1 MICVSAIDNRLSVE
15 KSDPGRRGL
24 KVKNPLRAKA
34 CLRPELARKDRPKLP
49 EMSEFDVIRHYTRLS
64 RLNFSVE
71 THFYPLGSCTMKY
84 NPRFNEEAAALEGF
98 AALHPLAH
106 DNCAQ
111 GTLELLHDLGSRLNE
126 LLGLDALTLQPAAGA
141 HSEFTGLL
149 VAKAYFE
156 SRKEERNE
164 IIVPDSAHGTNPAT
178 ASMMGFNTVNLAS
191 RPDGRLDLDTLKKHL
206 GPKTAVLMMTV
217 PNTLGIFETQIE
229 EICRVAH
236 EAGALVYMDGA
247 NLNALIGMVK
257 PGELGIDMMHLNFHK
272 TFSTPHG
279 GGGPG
284 AGAIV
289 CREFLEPFLPV
300 PLVKKEGGRY
310 VSDFGDGRS
319 VGKVKA
325 FFGNT
330 GVLVKAY
337 AYMLAHSVKEFGEI
351 AKCSII
357 NANYVRSLLKDLYPS
372 YSGEYCMHE
381 CVLTPGP
388 DLTAKGLKTLDV
400 AKALLD
406 RGFHAPTV
414 YFPLI
419 VHEAIMIEPTET
431 ESKET
436 LDEFVAA
443 MRAIHALGV
452 SDPQALKDSP
462 HTMPVKRL
470 DEVQAARQPNLRW

>member
-1 MICVSAIDNRLSVE
+1 MICAVTDNKLSIE
-15 KSDPGRRGL
+15 KSVPGRRGL
-24 KVKNPLRAKA
+24 FCKNPLRAKA
-34 CLRPELARKDRPKLP
+34 KLP
-49 EMSEFDVIRHYTRLS
+49 ASALRKTAPRLPEFSEFDAVRHFTRLS
-64 RLNFSVE
+64 KLNFSVD

-84 NPRFNEEAAALEGF
+84 NPRFNEEAAGLEGF

-111 GTLELLHDLGSRLNE
+111 GTLELLHDLGARLTE
-126 LLGLDALTLQPAAGA
+126 LCGLDAITLQPAAGA

-149 VAKAYFE
+149 LAKAYFE
-156 SRKEERNE
+156 DKGQKDRTE
-164 IIVPDSAHGTNPAT
+164 IVVPDSAHGTNPAT
-178 ASMMGFNTVNLAS
+178 ASMMGFTTVNIAS
-191 RPDGRLDLDTLKKHL
+191 KPDGRLDVEELKKHI
-206 GPKTAVLMMTV
+206 GPKTAVLMLTV
-217 PNTLGIFETQIE
+217 PNTLGIFESNIE
-229 EICRVAH
+229 AIAKAVH
-236 EAGALVYMDGA
+236 DAGALLYMDGA

-257 PGELGIDMMHLNFHK
+257 PGDLGIDMMHLNFHK

-289 CREFLEPFLPV
+289 CRKHLAPFLPV
-300 PLVKKEGGRY
+300 PTVKKDGGRY
-310 VSDFGDGRS
+310 VSDFGDKRTI
-319 VGKVKA
+319 GKVKA

-337 AYMLAHSVKEFGEI
+337 AYMLAHSAAEFGEI
-351 AKCSII
+351 ARCAIL
-357 NANYVRSLLKDLYPS
+357 NANYAAAKLKDLYPS
-372 YSGEYCMHE
+372 YSKEYCMHE

-388 DLTAKGLKTLDV
+388 DLAAKGVKTLDV
-400 AKALLD
+400 AKGLLD

-414 YFPLI
+414 YFPII

-443 MRAIHALGV
+443 MRDIHAQGV
-452 SDPQALKDSP
+452 ADPQKLKDA
-462 HTMPVKRL
+462 PVTQPVRRL
-470 DEVQAARQPNLRW
+470 DEVLAARQPNLRW